1 MDSDK
6 LRFDFSWNGSISVN
20 QLEEVEKIVT
30 SQIQSKLPVYA
41 ELVPLSAAT
50 EITALRKVFGEK
62 YPDPVRV
69 ISVGQP
75 VTALMNDPKNPTWR
89 NGSIEFCGGTHLSNT
104 GDAEE
109 FCIIE
114 ENGIAKGNDLL
125 THSLTHSLTGLLTYS
140 LTLLTHLLTHLTY
153 SLIL

>member
-1 MDSDK
+1 MYS
-6 LRFDFSWNGSISVN
+6 
-20 QLEEVEKIVT
+20 
-30 SQIQSKLPVYA
+30 

-75 VTALMNDPKNPTWR
+75 VSALMDDPKNPTWR

-104 GDAEE
+104 AEAE
-109 FCIIE
+109 DFCIIE
-114 ENGIAKGNDLL
+114 ENGIAKGNYPLAFLCLL
-125 THSLTHSLTGLLTYS
+125 TH
-140 LTLLTHLLTHLTY
+140 
-153 SLIL
+153 